1 MNRCVKLLISLIIIG
16 GLASCNLPVPPY
28 SDSDNPLSAVPYE
41 TVSVL
46 LTETAQ
52 VPDPSVSQ
60 TAMPSGGDGPLPKAT
75 AVAAKETAVAQPAE
89 SKTGEPDSQI
99 CNLAQPGKPFDL
111 TIPDD
116 TYLNPGEY
124 FSKTWRLVNAGSC
137 NWTENYSVVWFSGND
152 LGVKKEQPLGI
163 NVAPGESV
171 DVTVDMVAPQT
182 PGSYQS
188 NWKLRDENNELFG
201 IGPQGVSPF
210 WARIVV
216 LAPSDA
222 TPTPLPEMTP
232 TPVIYAI
239 GTFQLT
245 PNTLVDLDTGQSDQ
259 DEGNDLEYFQSSDQQ
274 VYLTPLNGARVEI
287 HRGEQSPDLRDCLMG
302 NLSEEAI
309 NLNDLQPGMEL
320 CYRTNQGL
328 PGRIEITSLEEDT
341 ARLNMDFVTWYV
353 P

>member
-1 MNRCVKLLISLIIIG
+1 MDRCVKLLISLIIIG
-16 GLASCNLPVPPY
+16 GLASCNLPVPPR
-28 SDSDNPLSAVPYE
+28 SASDNPPGAVPYE

-46 LTETAQ
+46 LTETAL
-52 VPDPSVSQ
+52 VPDPFASQ
-60 TAMPSGGDGPLPKAT
+60 TALPSGETDSLPQTT
-75 AVAAKETAVAQPAE
+75 AVAARETAVAQPVDSE
-89 SKTGEPDSQI
+89 TGEPDSQV
-99 CNLAQPGKPFDL
+99 CDLAQPGKPFDI

-124 FSKTWRLVNAGSC
+124 FSKTWRLVNAGGC
-137 NWTENYSVVWFSGND
+137 NWTENFTVVWFSGND
-152 LGVKKEQPLGI
+152 LGVNKEQPLGI
-163 NVAPGESV
+163 HVAPGESV

-188 NWKLRDENNELFG
+188 NWKLRNENNELFG

-216 LAPSDA
+216 LAPNDA
-222 TPTPLPEMTP
+222 TPTPLPELTP

-239 GTFQLT
+239 STLQLT
-245 PNTLVDLDTGQSDQ
+245 LDTLVDLDTGQLDQ
-259 DEGNDLEYFQSSDQQ
+259 DEANDLEYFQSSDRQ

-287 HRGEQSPDLRDCLMG
+287 HRGEQSPDLLDCLMG
-302 NLSEEAI
+302 NLSDEAI

-320 CYRTNQGL
+320 CYRTSQGL
-328 PGRIEITSLEEDT
+328 PGRIEITSLDEDT
-341 ARLNMDFVTWYV
+341 ARLSMDFVTWYV